1 MVFAS
6 PVFLFIFFPVFLL
19 LYRLLPA
26 RARPYWL
33 LVASF
38 VFYFWGE
45 PVYVLIMASAI
56 LVTWAA
62 GFAASSLKDRGRD
75 RAAGWVTALG
85 ILLILS
91 CLVYFKYWEFLA
103 GTLKNLLHAR
113 WKIRSVVMP
122 IGISFYTFQAMSY
135 LWDVR
140 RGRIR
145 AIRNPCK
152 LGAYISM
159 FPQLIAGPIV
169 RAGDVAGALDAPQMS
184 LEATWHGMLR
194 FIRGLGKKVLL
205 ANTLASVVENSGYL
219 PADEFSAGL
228 LWLVTVCYAFQ
239 IYFDFSGYSDMA
251 IGMGEILGFRFPE
264 NFRFPYAATSVRD
277 FWRRWHMTLSSW
289 LRDYVYIPL
298 GGNRKGVFRTYVNLV
313 LVFLIC
319 GFWHGASWNFV
330 LWGLWYGFWLILERI
345 PAVDRLLKKIP
356 SPVRWFFTMVIVLLG
371 WVLFRNMKPD
381 VTLTYLR
388 GMFTGN
394 QYVNYTAASILSL
407 KSLLVLV
414 ACALLASPPAGM
426 LLARLERAKGAG
438 VIVLRSLAALA
449 VLALCILLLT
459 ADTYNPFIYFRF

>member
-26 RARPYWL
+26 KARPYWL
-33 LVASF
+33 LLGSF
-38 VFYFWGE
+38 AFYFWGE
-45 PVYVLIMASAI
+45 PVYVLLMAAAI
-56 LVTWAA
+56 VVTWAA
-62 GFAASSLKDRGRD
+62 GFAVSALKDRGREK
-75 RAAGWVTALG
+75 AAGWVAALG
-85 ILLILS
+85 VLLILS
-91 CLVYFKYWEFLA
+91 SLIYFKYWEFLA
-103 GTLKNLLHAR
+103 RTLKDLLHTR
-113 WKIRSVVMP
+113 WRIRSVIMP

-135 LWDVR
+135 VWDVR
-140 RGRIR
+140 RGKVR
-145 AIRNPCK
+145 AIRNPLK

-169 RAGDVAGALDAPQMS
+169 RAGDIIGELDAPRMS
-184 LEATWHGMLR
+184 LESAWHGMLR

-205 ANTLASVVENSGYL
+205 ANALASVVEKTGYL

-228 LWLVTVCYAFQ
+228 LWLITVCYAFQ

-251 IGMGEILGFRFPE
+251 IGMGEVLGFRFPE

-298 GGNRKGVFRTYVNLV
+298 GGNRKGAFRTYVNLL

-330 LWGLWYGFWLILERI
+330 LWGLWYGLWLILERI
-345 PAVDRLLKKIP
+345 PPVDRLLKKIP
-356 SPVRWFFTMVIVLLG
+356 AVVRWAFTMAVVLLG
-371 WVLFRNMKPD
+371 WVLFRNLKPD
-381 VTLTYLR
+381 VTLTFLR
-388 GMFTGN
+388 GMFGGN
-394 QYVNYTAASILSL
+394 EFVNYTASSILSL
-407 KSLLVLV
+407 KVLLVLV
-414 ACALLASPPAGM
+414 SCVLLASP
-426 LLARLERAKGAG
+426 LAQMALDRVEKAKGTAV
-438 VIVLRSLAALA
+438 VIVRSVLALA
-449 VLALCILLLT
+449 VLAACVLLLM